1 MKTKIGQYDVEV
13 SAGYLGRKS
22 TPAFLMLMSA
32 FCLAASKYYESACMA
47 QMKELA
53 LRYTHDFEEAA
64 LR

>member
-1 MKTKIGQYDVEV
+1 
-13 SAGYLGRKS
+13 
-22 TPAFLMLMSA
+22 MSA